1 MGKREKTLLP
11 GFNTSTSS
19 KNTVQFQQYFKYYIC
34 FSVPTAYRLEYDQ
47 FLFAIVAIHSSLSR
61 NAFNTVQPG
70 KLLKWFS
77 SFYGWHRLL
86 LVDLLCVEGDIRSEI
101 GRMILNWNNRGSCWG
116 GLSIRDNTAPGSI
129 LNSSSCFLS
138 HPFTWHVGGTDSSW
152 RGFDE
157 MDGRKSAILRH
168 AGACLLLFS
177 FEMETLAISLALR
190 GNRIPV
196 S

>member
-19 KNTVQFQQYFKYYIC
+19 KNTVQFQQYFKYYVC

-116 GLSIRDNTAPGSI
+116 GYRSETTQLRGRSWIPVLVFCRIRSPDTLAERIAAGGGSTRWMGEKERSCDMLAPVF
-129 LNSSSCFLS
+129 SSSRLKWK
-138 HPFTWHVGGTDSSW
+138 HW
-152 RGFDE
+152 R
-157 MDGRKSAILRH
+157 
-168 AGACLLLFS
+168 
-177 FEMETLAISLALR
+177 LA
-190 GNRIPV
+190 
-196 S
+196 